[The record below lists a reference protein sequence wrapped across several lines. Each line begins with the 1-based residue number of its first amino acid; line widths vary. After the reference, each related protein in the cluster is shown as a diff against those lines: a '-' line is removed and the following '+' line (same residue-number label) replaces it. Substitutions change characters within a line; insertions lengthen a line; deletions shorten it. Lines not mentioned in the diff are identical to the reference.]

1 MGYTI
6 WILLLPFISF
16 VMLGLGGS
24 KMKPKAAGVIGTAS
38 LVGVTILS
46 YITAFSYFAAGRGAC
61 SEVLGELRHHG

>member
-38 LVGVTILS
+38 LVQNRSTPQHSCCGIFKQRQPSKHSTRQLP
-46 YITAFSYFAAGRGAC
+46 
-61 SEVLGELRHHG
+61 